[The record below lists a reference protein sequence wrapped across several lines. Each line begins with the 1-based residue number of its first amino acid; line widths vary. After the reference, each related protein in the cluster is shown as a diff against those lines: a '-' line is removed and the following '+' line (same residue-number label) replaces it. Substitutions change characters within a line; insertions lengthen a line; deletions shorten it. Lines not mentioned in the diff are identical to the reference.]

1 MREYQAD
8 EWTLEMALSRAMQ
21 HDGLTYGETV
31 AMLFITKGE
40 VPWNNNPG
48 VFEGFKPI
56 KEDDAH

>member
-1 MREYQAD
+1 MRTYEAD

-21 HDGLTYGETV
+21 YDGLTFGEAT

-48 VFEGFKPI
+48 VFEGFQP
-56 KEDDAH
+56 KE